1 MPAFRCGIHFYVLT
15 NYKTPKKYDE
25 LLKSVDSQFSI
36 NCHSID
42 GFDDLVKLF
51 HENED
56 ASKMIASKEEYLE
69 SSVMCYVGNIVNRY
83 LYVTRKF
90 TEGEIEVDEIEVS
103 DRISIFRMTEEFQ
116 ISRFNAMHFES
127 TQENNLVQCAAY
139 MIRLN
144 EYSVENK
151 DKESLHNAASNY
163 WAYPLELYLDIKSF
177 EATLDQSIGEA
188 KK

>member
-1 MPAFRCGIHFYVLT
+1 M
-15 NYKTPKKYDE
+15 
-25 LLKSVDSQFSI
+25 
-36 NCHSID
+36 
-42 GFDDLVKLF
+42 
-51 HENED
+51 
-56 ASKMIASKEEYLE
+56 
-69 SSVMCYVGNIVNRY
+69 
-83 LYVTRKF
+83 
-90 TEGEIEVDEIEVS
+90 
-103 DRISIFRMTEEFQ
+103 
-116 ISRFNAMHFES
+116 
-127 TQENNLVQCAAY
+127 VQCAAY